1 MRSTEPRWALC
12 LGILSH
18 GQTTAR
24 AGTGAAPRHLLSLHT
39 SWMLILFKLQLL

>member
-18 GQTTAR
+18 GQTHGQSRHWGSSAS
-24 AGTGAAPRHLLSLHT
+24 PSVSSHLLDADF
-39 SWMLILFKLQLL
+39 I